1 MRGLSP
7 AQKNRAESRYGS
19 DERWSKPFSIIMSNE
34 QQTDEF
40 TQIDLEDAP
49 SAPKLV
55 SVNVEDKPLWRRPCF
70 VIPIT
75 ILLSCAIALGVLLG
89 LAHFGGLGFSAKD
102 ADLSRDA
109 SDGVDEI
116 RKGKVVVDVPSPE
129 GLQSSQL
136 GGQGLVAPLQA
147 QKGVAAEKEPGP
159 QCTSDC
165 DSCVA
170 AEGATHSHGVTDHH
184 CAMCADGYPWWPC
197 DPTMIDKCL
206 CKGEPKPKPK
216 PAACTEDCDTCV
228 AAEGATHSHG
238 VTDHHCAMCADGYPW
253 WPCDP
258 TMIDKCLCKMENG
271 EDPAPEPP
279 SPQPS
284 PQPIPTPS
292 PSPQPAPPSPQ
303 PQPEPTP
310 QPSPQPSPQPEPT
323 PVPPPCELAPA
334 PGPSIPSPTP
344 PAPSPTPDSECS
356 QDLTLI
362 TRADWEAL
370 FPHRNSQACRQ
381 NKFANGTLIP
391 GGFFE
396 FEKFVAAAEQFPCFL
411 GRGEKKRELAA
422 FLAQISHETTGG
434 WATAP
439 GGPQA
444 WGLCWKEEV
453 GCEAM
458 GCAQYCAPGDP
469 CTAAGEEFPC
479 PCEAGKF
486 YHGRGPMQLSWNY
499 NYEPAGRAL
508 GVDLLAEPER
518 ITQDPVLAFSTA
530 IYFWMTPRDAKP
542 SCHSVMVGEW
552 SPSDRDR
559 DQGRLPGFGTTTNI
573 INGQLECNI
582 KGDSRVE
589 DRVLYYERYAKIFGV
604 SPGDNLYCDKQ
615 KPFSWG

>member
-7 AQKNRAESRYGS
+7 AQKYRAESRYGS
-19 DERWSKPFSIIMSNE
+19 DERWSKPFFIIMSNE

-136 GGQGLVAPLQA
+136 GGQGLVAPPQA

-165 DSCVA
+165 DS
-170 AEGATHSHGVTDHH
+170 
-184 CAMCADGYPWWPC
+184 
-197 DPTMIDKCL
+197 
-206 CKGEPKPKPK
+206 
-216 PAACTEDCDTCV
+216 CV

-303 PQPEPTP
+303 PQP
-310 QPSPQPSPQPEPT
+310 SPQPEPT

-334 PGPSIPSPTP
+334 PTPSIPSPTP

>member
-19 DERWSKPFSIIMSNE
+19 DERWSKPFFIIMSNE

-136 GGQGLVAPLQA
+136 GGQGLVAPPQA

-170 AEGATHSHGVTDHH
+170 AEGATHSHGVTDQ
-184 CAMCADGYPWWPC
+184 
-197 DPTMIDKCL
+197 
-206 CKGEPKPKPK
+206 
-216 PAACTEDCDTCV
+216 
-228 AAEGATHSHG
+228 
-238 VTDHHCAMCADGYPW
+238 HCAMCADGYPW

-271 EDPAPEPP
+271 EVPAPEPP

-303 PQPEPTP
+303 PQPEPT
-310 QPSPQPSPQPEPT
+310 PQPSPQPEPT

-439 GGPQA
+439 GGPQV

>member
-1 MRGLSP
+1 
-7 AQKNRAESRYGS
+7 
-19 DERWSKPFSIIMSNE
+19 MSNE

-109 SDGVDEI
+109 SDGIDEI

-136 GGQGLVAPLQA
+136 GGQGLVAPPQA

-170 AEGATHSHGVTDHH
+170 T
-184 CAMCADGYPWWPC
+184 
-197 DPTMIDKCL
+197 
-206 CKGEPKPKPK
+206 
-216 PAACTEDCDTCV
+216 
-228 AAEGATHSHG
+228 EGATHSHG

-279 SPQPS
+279 SPQP
-284 PQPIPTPS
+284 IPTPS

-310 QPSPQPSPQPEPT
+310 QPSPQPEPT
-323 PVPPPCELAPA
+323 PVQPPCELAPA
-334 PGPSIPSPTP
+334 PGPSIPSPTPSIPSPTP

-582 KGDSRVE
+582 EGDSRVE

>member
-7 AQKNRAESRYGS
+7 AQKKREESRYYS
-19 DERWSKPFSIIMSNE
+19 DERWSKPFFIIMSNE

-40 TQIDLEDAP
+40 TQIDLEEAP

-55 SVNVEDKPLWRRPCF
+55 YVNVEDKPLWRRPCF

-136 GGQGLVAPLQA
+136 GGQGLVAPPQA

-165 DSCVA
+165 DS
-170 AEGATHSHGVTDHH
+170 
-184 CAMCADGYPWWPC
+184 
-197 DPTMIDKCL
+197 
-206 CKGEPKPKPK
+206 
-216 PAACTEDCDTCV
+216 CV

-292 PSPQPAPPSPQ
+292 PSPQPAPQPAPPSPQ

-334 PGPSIPSPTP
+334 PTPSIPSPTP

-582 KGDSRVE
+582 EGDSRVE

>member
-19 DERWSKPFSIIMSNE
+19 DERWSKPFFIIMSNE

-136 GGQGLVAPLQA
+136 GGQGLVAPPQA

-170 AEGATHSHGVTDHH
+170 AEGATHSHGVTDQ
-184 CAMCADGYPWWPC
+184 
-197 DPTMIDKCL
+197 
-206 CKGEPKPKPK
+206 
-216 PAACTEDCDTCV
+216 
-228 AAEGATHSHG
+228 
-238 VTDHHCAMCADGYPW
+238 HCAMCADGYPW

-303 PQPEPTP
+303 PQP
-310 QPSPQPSPQPEPT
+310 SPQPEPT

-334 PGPSIPSPTP
+334 PTPSIPSPTP

>member
-7 AQKNRAESRYGS
+7 AQKYRAESRYGS
-19 DERWSKPFSIIMSNE
+19 DERWSKPFFIIMSNE

-136 GGQGLVAPLQA
+136 GGQGLVAPPQA

-170 AEGATHSHGVTDHH
+170 AEGATHSHGVTDQ
-184 CAMCADGYPWWPC
+184 
-197 DPTMIDKCL
+197 
-206 CKGEPKPKPK
+206 
-216 PAACTEDCDTCV
+216 
-228 AAEGATHSHG
+228 
-238 VTDHHCAMCADGYPW
+238 HCAMCADGYPW

-303 PQPEPTP
+303 PQP
-310 QPSPQPSPQPEPT
+310 SPQPEPT

-334 PGPSIPSPTP
+334 PTPSIPSPTP